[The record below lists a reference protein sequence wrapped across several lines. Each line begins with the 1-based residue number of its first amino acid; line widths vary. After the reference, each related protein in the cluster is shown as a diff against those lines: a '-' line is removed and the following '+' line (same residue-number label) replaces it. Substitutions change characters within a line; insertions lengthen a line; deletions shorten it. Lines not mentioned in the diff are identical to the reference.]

1 MLKIKVLGIGKDKDR
16 WVSDACDHYVKLISR
31 WAKVELDYVP
41 SPKAS
46 ASLTPDQ
53 IRAAESA
60 LLAERCGSGY
70 TVALTASARQVD
82 SHGFAE
88 LVQKWQTVSGGMVT
102 FVVGGPHGLTPDFVK
117 GASMALSLSPLT
129 FSHQIV
135 RLVLLEQ
142 LYRGFSILQGTSYH
156 K

>member
-1 MLKIKVLGIGKDKDR
+1 MLKIRIVGIGKDKDR
-16 WVSDACDHYVKLISR
+16 WVSDAAEHYVKLLSR
-31 WAKVELDYVP
+31 WAKLEFDYAT

-46 ASLTPDQ
+46 ANLNPDQ
-53 IRAAESA
+53 IRSAESA
-60 LLAERCGSGY
+60 LLAEKAAGY
-70 TVALTASARQVD
+70 TVALTANARQVD
-82 SHGFAE
+82 SHAFAN
-88 LVQKWQTVSGGMVT
+88 LIQKWQTESGGQVT
-102 FVVGGPHGLTPDFVK
+102 FVIGGPHGLTPDFVK
-117 GASMALSLSPLT
+117 SASISLSLSPLT